1 MGAKESKMIGQGL
14 TEEQIPDKLRKFKN
28 YIDKKR
34 LEMENNNENTIKLKK
49 EIKDFFD
56 FFPEFNQY
64 SQIFNKLDN
73 KETKETKKRVSK
85 EDILKLINEIESSI
99 IPRTDNKDIK
109 KGTKMLKKIEKKLKQ
124 QPEPEQEIP
133 DQLRNFQYYID
144 KKRLEAE
151 NNYNKS
157 LKDEDAK
164 EDYDDDIREIK
175 MDVKEYFNSYPE
187 LKKYV
192 QIYNP
197 FNKEESEEYVRQMKQ
212 KQQKKQPQL
221 PQPKKETKKRVSKK
235 DFQKLIDEIESS
247 LIPSEARALKEENQ
261 DIIEGNMLIKQL
273 EEKLGTKK
281 DEKIL
286 KEIKPI
292 LDAKLTPENYRD
304 VWKKLM
310 VVRTKYYK
318 NEYISNIIEDKYNE
332 LVDFEYEL
340 DEEYDE
346 EPEIPQPKKETKKR
360 VSKEDFQKLI
370 DEIQSSLIQKKPDEN
385 LIEQGNEILQN
396 ISSKLADKYNKEKS
410 SNVDTIF
417 NLSSKRAKL
426 DEKHYQL
433 QEDLENISKKI
444 HNYHIQFSNSNNTK
458 EKSKELKKLIKE
470 NNSIRTK
477 IKKEI
482 RQNRK
487 DVKDIQKIRKE
498 LEKKNKVIKITVEK
512 IQPPLKVKTPGRQG
526 RLRAILEQ
534 RGEKEFLKEL
544 ENYKVSPSFNDMMYN
559 NYLNMLEA
567 YKRNKEKKKLEK
579 EEPKEKKPRGRP
591 KKIIN
596 NN

>member
-1 MGAKESKMIGQGL
+1 MRGRESKMIGQGL
-14 TEEQIPDKLRKFKN
+14 TEEQIPDKLKKFKN

-124 QPEPEQEIP
+124 QQPEQEQEIP

-144 KKRLEAE
+144 KKRLEVE

-197 FNKEESEEYVRQMKQ
+197 FNKEESEEYVRQMIQ
-212 KQQKKQPQL
+212 KQQKKQPQ
-221 PQPKKETKKRVSKK
+221 
-235 DFQKLIDEIESS
+235 
-247 LIPSEARALKEENQ
+247 
-261 DIIEGNMLIKQL
+261 
-273 EEKLGTKK
+273 
-281 DEKIL
+281 
-286 KEIKPI
+286 
-292 LDAKLTPENYRD
+292 
-304 VWKKLM
+304 
-310 VVRTKYYK
+310 
-318 NEYISNIIEDKYNE
+318 
-332 LVDFEYEL
+332 
-340 DEEYDE
+340 
-346 EPEIPQPKKETKKR
+346 IPQPKKETKKR

-426 DEKHYQL
+426 DEKYYQL

-596 NN
+596 N